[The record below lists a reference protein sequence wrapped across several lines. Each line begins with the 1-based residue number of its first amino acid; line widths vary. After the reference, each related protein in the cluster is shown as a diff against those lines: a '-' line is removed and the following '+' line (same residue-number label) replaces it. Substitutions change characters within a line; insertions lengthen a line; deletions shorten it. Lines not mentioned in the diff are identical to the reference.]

1 MEVTVRQEADI
12 TVIEGTGK
20 MVVGEAGMKV
30 WEAVREALDA
40 GHPKIVLS
48 LAGVTHLDSSG
59 VGELVA
65 AHTSAGRKG
74 GRLKLAGLSPKLAEV
89 LQITQLLGL
98 LETYDYEAD
107 AVTSFVSDRGA

>member
-1 MEVTVRQEADI
+1 MDVTVRQEADI
-12 TVIEGTGK
+12 TVIKVTGK
-20 MVVGEAGMKV
+20 MVVGEAGTKV

-40 GHPKIVLS
+40 GHPKIVVS
-48 LAGVTHLDSSG
+48 LAGVTDLDSSG

-98 LETYDYEAD
+98 LETYEYEAD